1 MTAKENSYKKG
12 SFLDHLTKG
21 LYDAVVLAQSLA
33 ENQHIEAVGKFFDK
47 DGKPICL
54 DVKIPD
60 STGKDNVVKIPLA
73 TLAPQSSIKIKELT
87 MELKVKLQ
95 SFGKRK
101 SRLGGGIFCKE
112 DAGAISADLGSSI
125 LPKRNQYANLKIT
138 FEGTDPP
145 EGLVRLN
152 NNLIKQIP

>member
-1 MTAKENSYKKG
+1 MENNYKKG

-21 LYDAVVLAQSLA
+21 LYDAVVQAQSLA
-33 ENQHIEAVGKFFDK
+33 ENQHIEALNKFFDK
-47 DGKPICL
+47 DGNPLGL
-54 DVKIPD
+54 DIKIPD
-60 STGKDNVVKIPLA
+60 DKGQNQVVSVPLA
-73 TLAPQSSIKIKELT
+73 TLAPQSSIRIKELS
-87 MELKVKLQ
+87 MEMKVKMG

-112 DAGAISADLGSSI
+112 DAGAINADLGASI
-125 LPKRNQYANLKIT
+125 LPKRNQYATLKVT